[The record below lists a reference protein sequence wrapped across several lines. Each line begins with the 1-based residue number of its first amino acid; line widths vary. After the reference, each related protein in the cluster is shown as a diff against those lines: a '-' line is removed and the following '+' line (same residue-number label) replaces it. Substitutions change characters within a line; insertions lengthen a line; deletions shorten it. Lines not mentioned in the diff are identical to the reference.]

1 MNTARELIK
10 AVRELL
16 RDVVLPEV
24 KSDIARARLQ
34 QVMATLRDVDWD
46 EAPLALLRENDALRT
61 LAQRLAI
68 ARLPPSA
75 GSLSHHDDLLNENR
89 ALRAAIAAHFAWTP
103 AAWDETHAEAARVL
117 ADCASDRR
125 GRR

>member
-16 RDVVLPEV
+16 RDAVMPEV

-46 EAPLALLRENDALRT
+46 EAPLALLRENNALRA

-68 ARLPPSA
+68 SGLPSA
-75 GSLSHHDDLLNENR
+75 AGALPRHGDLLSENR
-89 ALRAAIAAHFAWTP
+89 ALRAAIATHFARRP

-117 ADCASDRR
+117 ADCAADRR
-125 GRR
+125 GRP